1 MQNLATLSP
10 RPKMSEDVI
19 PFTEYRRNLSECCE
33 RTKRTHRPLF
43 ITQNGRA
50 TTVVMNIAEY
60 EEREE
65 LFAEWQARMER
76 AQLSRDVAISRREF
90 AEGKGISLKQLE
102 QDSAAFL
109 NSLSANEV
117 TA

>member
-65 LFAEWQARMER
+65 LFAKWQAQIER
-76 AQLSRDVAISRREF
+76 SQLPRDVEISRREF
-90 AEGKGISLKQLE
+90 AEGRGISLKQLE
-102 QDSAAFL
+102 QDSTAFL
-109 NSLSANEV
+109 NAL
-117 TA
+117 TAKGINA